1 MITVFL
7 IRVVLGLLMPLP
19 STWIRDRYLFTE
31 SDRCPFV
38 GCLLDAVR
46 IVEAQPRHV
55 VVHIDTAIIVS
66 LLQPAVEWFSLGVLD
81 VHGVTQ
87 FGPSVVFLGEVV
99 LDVCLVEPLSD
110 GFDVV
115 LVRVSC
121 FFCAITVEN
130 AVFAHFVNVHV

>member
-1 MITVFL
+1 M
-7 IRVVLGLLMPLP
+7 
-19 STWIRDRYLFTE
+19 W
-31 SDRCPFV
+31 
-38 GCLLDAVR
+38 CLLNAVR
-46 IVEAQPRHV
+46 IIETQPRHV

-110 GFDVV
+110 SFDVV
-115 LVRVSC
+115 LV
-121 FFCAITVEN
+121 
-130 AVFAHFVNVHV
+130 